1 MYLRGS
7 KWNMN
12 RRTRRSNPW
21 RILLLAV
28 LVVAAFYLTR
38 FKLPEVAQSFV
49 PTASPTISAESFAN
63 EADDLFKSG
72 KLLPAIDA
80 YEQAIRSD
88 PNNRANFVS
97 LARTQIYAG
106 LYQKALENAERALV
120 GNDDYSMAH
129 AMRGWALNFLQQYGD
144 AALAEEKAISL
155 DANNA
160 QAHAFY
166 AEILV
171 NRNDYGDLDKA
182 SAESKKALELAP
194 NTLETLRARGFV
206 LYSTG
211 NYPQSLAEYQ
221 AAIGVN
227 KNIADLYLF
236 SGYNY
241 VAMQDKSADNTDLAI
256 QAFLQA
262 KSLNP
267 ADPIPDLEL
276 SRIYLQLGSY
286 EKAVQYADNAVKS
299 DPQNPL
305 RYGNLGMLYYKKGDM
320 QQAID
325 ALSLA
330 VRGGNSADGVAVK
343 GAPLDNGWMATY
355 YWYYGFALA
364 KADRCQEAIPIFRA
378 LLTGVP
384 DNQLA
389 VENANAGLDLCATG
403 STGNTTTT
411 PSVTGTPKKP

>member
-7 KWNMN
+7 KWNMK
-12 RRTRRSNPW
+12 RHTRRSNPW
-21 RILLLAV
+21 QILLLLV

-38 FKLPEVAQSFV
+38 FKLPEVAESFT
-49 PTASPTISAESFAN
+49 PTGTPTISAKSFAN
-63 EADDLFKSG
+63 EADSLFKTG

-80 YEQAIRSD
+80 YQNAIRSD
-88 PNNRANFVS
+88 PNNKANFVS
-97 LARTQIYAG
+97 LAHVQIFAG
-106 LYQKALENAERALV
+106 QYQKALENAERALV
-120 GNDDYSMAH
+120 GNDDYSLAH

-155 DANNA
+155 DDHNA
-160 QAHAFY
+160 MAHAFY
-166 AEILV
+166 AEVLV

-182 SAESKKALELAP
+182 INESKKALDLAP
-194 NTLETLRARGFV
+194 NTLETLRARGYV
-206 LYSTG
+206 LYVTG
-211 NYPQSLAEYQ
+211 NYPESLAEYQ

-227 KNIADLYLF
+227 KNIADLYLYT
-236 SGYNY
+236 GYNY
-241 VAMQDKSADNTDLAI
+241 VAMQDKNADNTDLAI
-256 QAFLQA
+256 QSFLQA

-320 QQAID
+320 QKAID
-325 ALSLA
+325 ALTLA
-330 VRGGNSADGVAVK
+330 VRGGNNPDGVAVK

-389 VENANAGLDLCATG
+389 VDNANAGLDLCSAG
-403 STGNTTTT
+403 STANKTTT

>member
-21 RILLLAV
+21 RVLLLAA

-38 FKLPEVAQSFV
+38 FKLPEVAESFV
-49 PTASPTISAESFAN
+49 PTPTPTTSAESFAN
-63 EADDLFKSG
+63 EADNLFNTG

-80 YEQAIRSD
+80 YQQSIRSD
-88 PNNRANFVS
+88 PKNKANFVA
-97 LARTQIYAG
+97 LARAQIFAG
-106 LYQKALENAERALV
+106 QYKQALENAERALV
-120 GNDDYSMAH
+120 GNDDYSLAH
-129 AMRGWALNFLQQYGD
+129 AVRGWALNFLQQYGD
-144 AALAEEKAISL
+144 AALAEQKAISL
-155 DANNA
+155 DANNPL
-160 QAHAFY
+160 AHAFY
-166 AEILV
+166 AEVLV

-182 SAESKKALELAP
+182 SSESKLALDLGP
-194 NTLETLRARGFV
+194 NLLETLRARGYV
-206 LYSTG
+206 LYVTG
-211 NYPQSLAEYQ
+211 NYPESLAKYQ

-227 KNIADLYLF
+227 KNIADLYLY

-241 VAMQDKSADNTDLAI
+241 IAMQDQSTDNTDLAI
-256 QAFLQA
+256 QSFLQA

-267 ADPIPDLEL
+267 TDPIPDLEL
-276 SRIYLQLGSY
+276 SRIYLQLGAY
-286 EKAVQYADNAVKS
+286 EKAIQYADNAVKS

-320 QQAID
+320 EKAINS
-325 ALSLA
+325 LSLA
-330 VRGGNSADGVAVK
+330 VRGGNNTDGVAVK
-343 GAPLDNGWMATY
+343 GAPLDNSWMATY

-389 VENANAGLDLCATG
+389 VENANAGLDLCASGAAAKTA
-403 STGNTTTT
+403 T
-411 PSVTGTPKKP
+411 PSPAKVTPTKP

>member
-21 RILLLAV
+21 RIILLAF

-38 FKLPEVAQSFV
+38 FKLPEVAESFT
-49 PTASPTISAESFAN
+49 PTDTPTISAESFAN
-63 EADDLFKSG
+63 QGDELFNSG

-80 YEQAIRSD
+80 YQQAIRSD
-88 PNNRANFVS
+88 PKNKANFVA
-97 LARTQIYAG
+97 LARIQIYAG
-106 LYQKALENAERALV
+106 QYQKARENAERALV
-120 GNDDYSMAH
+120 GNDDYSMGH
-129 AMRGWALNFLQQYGD
+129 AMRGWALNFLGNYSD

-155 DANNA
+155 DDNNA
-160 QAHAFY
+160 LAHAFY
-166 AEILV
+166 AEVLV

-182 SAESKKALELAP
+182 GPESKKALDLAP
-194 NTLETLRARGFV
+194 NTLETLRARGYV
-206 LYSTG
+206 LYVTG
-211 NYPQSLAEYQ
+211 NYPESLAEYQ
-221 AAIGVN
+221 AAIAIN
-227 KNIADLYLF
+227 KNISDLYLYTA
-236 SGYNY
+236 YNY
-241 VAMQDKSADNTDLAI
+241 VAMQEKDPNNTDLAI

-267 ADPIPDLEL
+267 TDPVPDLEL

-320 QQAID
+320 QKAVD
-325 ALSLA
+325 ALTLA
-330 VRGGNSADGVAVK
+330 VRGGNNADGVAVK

-364 KADRCQEAIPIFRA
+364 KSDRCQDAIPIFRA

-389 VENANAGLDLCATG
+389 VDNANAGLELCSVGPVGTATP
-403 STGNTTTT
+403 TATATK
-411 PSVTGTPKKP
+411 PSK

>member
-21 RILLLAV
+21 TILLLAF
-28 LVVAAFYLTR
+28 LVAAAFYLTR
-38 FKLPEVAQSFV
+38 FKLPEVAESFV
-49 PTASPTISAESFAN
+49 PTPSPTISAEAFAN
-63 EADDLFKSG
+63 QADELFKSG

-80 YEQAIRSD
+80 YQQAIRSD
-88 PNNRANFVS
+88 PKNKANFVA

-106 LYQKALENAERALV
+106 QYQKALENAERALV

-129 AMRGWALNFLQQYGD
+129 AMRGWALNFLEQYGD

-155 DANNA
+155 DANDA
-160 QAHAFY
+160 MAHAFY

-211 NYPQSLAEYQ
+211 NYPESLAEYQ
-221 AAIGVN
+221 AAIGIN
-227 KNIADLYLF
+227 KNIPDLYLF
-236 SGYNY
+236 TGYNY
-241 VAMQDKSADNTDLAI
+241 IAMQDQNTDNTDLAI

-299 DPQNPL
+299 DPHNPL

-320 QQAID
+320 QKAID
-325 ALSLA
+325 SLSLA
-330 VRGGNSADGVAVK
+330 VRGGNSGEGAAVK

-389 VENANAGLDLCATG
+389 VDNANAGLELCAAG
-403 STGNTTTT
+403 SAGSTTTT
-411 PSVTGTPKKP
+411 PSATGIPKKP

>member
-21 RILLLAV
+21 RVLLLVA

-38 FKLPEVAQSFV
+38 YKLPEVAESFV
-49 PTASPTISAESFAN
+49 PTPTPTTSAESFAN
-63 EADDLFKSG
+63 AADNLFKAG

-80 YEQAIRSD
+80 YQQAVHSD
-88 PNNRANFVS
+88 PKNKANFVS
-97 LARTQIYAG
+97 LAHVQIFAG
-106 LYQKALENAERALV
+106 QYKQALENAEKALV
-120 GNDDYSMAH
+120 GNDDYSLAH

-144 AALAEEKAISL
+144 AALAEQKAISL

-160 QAHAFY
+160 LAHAFY
-166 AEILV
+166 AEVLV

-182 SAESKKALELAP
+182 SGESKLALDLGP
-194 NTLETLRARGFV
+194 NLLETLRARGYV
-206 LYSTG
+206 LYVTG
-211 NYPQSLAEYQ
+211 NYPESLAKYQ
-221 AAIGVN
+221 AAIAVN
-227 KNIADLYLF
+227 KNIADLYLY

-241 VAMQDKSADNTDLAI
+241 VAMQNQSTDNTDLAI
-256 QAFLQA
+256 QSFLQA

-267 ADPIPDLEL
+267 TDPIPDLEL
-276 SRIYLQLGSY
+276 SRIYLQLGAY
-286 EKAVQYADNAVKS
+286 EKAIQYADNAVKS
-299 DPQNPL
+299 DSQNPL

-320 QQAID
+320 EKAINS
-325 ALSLA
+325 LSLA
-330 VRGGNSADGVAVK
+330 VRGGNNPDGVAVK

-355 YWYYGFALA
+355 YWFYGFALA

-389 VENANAGLDLCATG
+389 VDNANAGLDLCASG
-403 STGNTTTT
+403 PAVKTTTQPSAKVT
-411 PSVTGTPKKP
+411 PTKP

>member
-12 RRTRRSNPW
+12 RRTRHSSPW
-21 RILLLAV
+21 RILF
-28 LVVAAFYLTR
+28 LVALVAAAFYLTR
-38 FKLPEVAQSFV
+38 FKLPEVAESFV
-49 PTASPTISAESFAN
+49 PTATPTTSAESFAN
-63 EADDLFKSG
+63 EAEDLFKSG

-80 YEQAIRSD
+80 YQQAIRSD
-88 PNNRANFVS
+88 PMDKAYFVS
-97 LARTQIYAG
+97 LAHVQIFAG
-106 LYQKALENAERALV
+106 QYQKALENAERALV
-120 GNDDYSMAH
+120 GNDNYSMAH
-129 AMRGWALNFLQQYGD
+129 AMRGWALNFLEQYGD

-160 QAHAFY
+160 LAHAFY
-166 AEILV
+166 AEVLV

-182 SAESKKALELAP
+182 SAESKKALDLAP
-194 NTLETLRARGFV
+194 NTLETLRARGYV
-206 LYSTG
+206 LYVTG
-211 NYPQSLAEYQ
+211 NYPESLAEYQ

-227 KNIADLYLF
+227 KNIADLYLYT
-236 SGYNY
+236 GYNY
-241 VAMQDKSADNTDLAI
+241 IAMQEQNADNIDLAI

-320 QQAID
+320 QNAINNL
-325 ALSLA
+325 ALA
-330 VRGGNSADGVAVK
+330 VRGGNNPDGVAVK

-364 KADRCQEAIPIFRA
+364 KADRCQEAVPIFRA

-389 VENANAGLDLCATG
+389 VDNANAGLDLCSSGSTG
-403 STGNTTTT
+403 STATT
-411 PSVTGTPKKP
+411 PSVTATP

>member
-21 RILLLAV
+21 TILLLAF
-28 LVVAAFYLTR
+28 LVAAAFYLTR
-38 FKLPEVAQSFV
+38 FKLPEVAESFV
-49 PTASPTISAESFAN
+49 PTPSPTISAEAFAN
-63 EADDLFKSG
+63 QADELFKSG
-72 KLLPAIDA
+72 KLLPAIEA
-80 YEQAIRSD
+80 YQQAIRSD
-88 PNNRANFVS
+88 PKNKANFVA

-106 LYQKALENAERALV
+106 QYQKALENAERALV

-129 AMRGWALNFLQQYGD
+129 AMRGWALNFLEQYGD

-160 QAHAFY
+160 MAHAFY
-166 AEILV
+166 AEVLV

-211 NYPQSLAEYQ
+211 NYPESLTEYQ
-221 AAIGVN
+221 AAIGIN
-227 KNIADLYLF
+227 KNIPDLYLF

-241 VAMQDKSADNTDLAI
+241 IAMQDQNTDNTDQAI

-299 DPQNPL
+299 DPHNPL

-320 QQAID
+320 QKAID
-325 ALSLA
+325 SLSLA
-330 VRGGNSADGVAVK
+330 VRGGNSAEGAAVK

-364 KADRCQEAIPIFRA
+364 KADRCQEAVPIFRA

-389 VENANAGLDLCATG
+389 VDNANAGLELCSAG
-403 STGNTTTT
+403 SSGSTTTT
-411 PSVTGTPKKP
+411 PSATGTPKKP